1 MRTLT
6 AEGRD
11 VLAWGPRTDGDAH
24 AGRTETSLLLALG
37 PDRVALDVAAAG
49 DARPIRDLMPA
60 LRAGGVA
67 AVSPN
72 GVLGDPTGASAE
84 EGTAL
89 LDRLTDDLVAVVEA
103 RWP

>member
-1 MRTLT
+1 
-6 AEGRD
+6 
-11 VLAWGPRTDGDAH
+11 
-24 AGRTETSLLLALG
+24 
-37 PDRVALDVAAAG
+37 
-49 DARPIRDLMPA
+49 MPA

-67 AVSPN
+67 AISPN